1 MHQLVIFLIKFSEKG
16 EFNLADLKRTPLFE
30 TYKQYG
36 GKTIDFGG
44 WELPV
49 QFSSIKEE
57 HEAVRTKAGLFDVS
71 HMGEVEVKGPD
82 SLSYLQKM
90 MTNDVS
96 KLKDG
101 GAQYTAMCYENGGTV
116 DDLLVYKMEDNH
128 YLLVVNASNI
138 EKDYKWLEDH
148 LEGEVTLKNL
158 SEQTAQ
164 LAIQGPLAEK
174 VLQKLVNES
183 DLSQI
188 GFFKF
193 QQEVKINDK
202 TALVSRT
209 GYTGEDGFEIYCQSE
224 DAVDLWNAILE
235 AGKEEGILPCGLGAR
250 DTLRFE
256 SVLPLYGQELS
267 PEISPLEAGIGFAVK
282 LNKEADFIGKEALK
296 EQKENGLPRKTVG
309 IEMIDRG
316 IPRHGYSVYKG
327 EELIGEVTTGTQ
339 SPTLKKNI
347 GLALIPTQY
356 AELDGEVEVEIRGK
370 RLKAKVIPTPFYK
383 KEKK

>member
-1 MHQLVIFLIKFSEKG
+1 MTE
-16 EFNLADLKRTPLFE
+16 LKRTPLFE
-30 TYKQYG
+30 VYKEYG
-36 GKTIDFGG
+36 GKTVDFGG

-82 SLSYLQKM
+82 SLDYLQKL

-96 KLKDG
+96 KLKNG

-116 DDLLVYKMEDNH
+116 DDLLVYKLEDDH

-138 EKDYKWLEDH
+138 EKDFDWMQKH
-148 LEGEVTLKNL
+148 LAGDVKIENL
-158 SEQTAQ
+158 SEGMAQ
-164 LAIQGPLAEK
+164 LAIQGPKAEGI
-174 VLQKLVNES
+174 LQKLSSEH
-183 DLSQI
+183 DLSTI

-193 QQEVKINDK
+193 SEEVDLNGKK
-202 TALVSRT
+202 ALVSRT
-209 GYTGEDGFEIYCQSE
+209 GYTGEDGFEVYCDAN
-224 DAVDLWNAILE
+224 DAVSLWKEILE
-235 AGKEEGILPCGLGAR
+235 AGNDDGILPCGLGAR

-256 SVLPLYGQELS
+256 ANLALYGQELS

-296 EQKENGLPRKTVG
+296 QQKENGLPRKLVG

-316 IPRHGYSVYKG
+316 IPRHGYPVYKG
-327 EELIGEVTTGTQ
+327 EVKIGEVTTGTQ

-347 GLALIPTQY
+347 GLALIDTNET
-356 AELDGEVEVEIRGK
+356 ELGNEVEVEIRGK
-370 RLKAKVIPTPFYK
+370 RLKAAVSATPFYK
-383 KEKK
+383 RDKK